1 MAAALGA
8 GIGTVDDDGEVT
20 GEANAVTVVGVAPLL
35 MIFTNFDGVVGTAVA
50 KMVGVVVDDADVAV
64 VLTVVAATELDATL
78 AGN

>member
-8 GIGTVDDDGEVT
+8 GIDTVDDDGEVT

-50 KMVGVVVDDADVAV
+50 KMVGVDDADVAV

-78 AGN
+78 GGN